1 MKRVIIT
8 ILIFLFGIGCG
19 FGAFFML
26 KTGGNMK
33 KEELKSVQRLEVPK
47 TETKASKEQ
56 KKKEEPK
63 NSEQVKEKDDVPNF
77 GTQEEKTKTVEE
89 ILSGPSPKT
98 GEESR
103 ILVFSVLLG
112 MSVTVMGG
120 TIYRIKMKKG
130 ANGTL

>member
-47 TETKASKEQ
+47 TKTKASKEQ

-63 NSEQVKEKDDVPNF
+63 NSEQVKE
-77 GTQEEKTKTVEE
+77 
-89 ILSGPSPKT
+89 
-98 GEESR
+98 R
-103 ILVFSVLLG
+103 
-112 MSVTVMGG
+112 MM
-120 TIYRIKMKKG
+120 YRISVHKRRKQKQ
-130 ANGTL
+130 

>member
-1 MKRVIIT
+1 
-8 ILIFLFGIGCG
+8 
-19 FGAFFML
+19 
-26 KTGGNMK
+26 MK
-33 KEELKSVQRLEVPK
+33 KEEVKSVQRLEVPK

-77 GTQEEKTKTVEE
+77 GTQEEETKAVEE
-89 ILSGPSPKT
+89 ILSGPAPKT

>member
-1 MKRVIIT
+1 
-8 ILIFLFGIGCG
+8 
-19 FGAFFML
+19 
-26 KTGGNMK
+26 MK
-33 KEELKSVQRLEVPK
+33 KEELKSVQRLEVPE

-77 GTQEEKTKTVEE
+77 GTQKEEHAEEEEPEAVEE
-89 ILSGPSPKT
+89 ILSGPAPKT

-120 TIYRIKMKKG
+120 TIYRIKIG
-130 ANGTL
+130 NCETSSQSR

>member
-33 KEELKSVQRLEVPK
+33 KEE
-47 TETKASKEQ
+47 
-56 KKKEEPK
+56 PK

-77 GTQEEKTKTVEE
+77 GTQEEETKAVEE
-89 ILSGPSPKT
+89 ILSGPAPKT

-120 TIYRIKMKKG
+120 TIYRIKIG
-130 ANGTL
+130 NCETSSQSR

>member
-33 KEELKSVQRLEVPK
+33 KEEL
-47 TETKASKEQ
+47 
-56 KKKEEPK
+56 
-63 NSEQVKEKDDVPNF
+63 
-77 GTQEEKTKTVEE
+77 
-89 ILSGPSPKT
+89 ILSGPAPKT